1 MRNRKLPIKSNK
13 NGFTLIEL
21 LVVIAIIGILSSI
34 VFVSLNTAKGK
45 ARDALRVSD
54 LNQIRTALFLYES
67 ANGNF
72 METGSG
78 CGSAGNGSGWFNYV
92 GGSYPKSMA
101 KCLVDASIVSTE
113 IIDPTKGTC
122 SSPSA
127 GYTYMKYNCG
137 SPVQVYVYA
146 KLETLPQSATAT
158 DGTCC
163 PSCDSSYGM
172 NYYLRV
178 R

>member
-1 MRNRKLPIKSNK
+1 MQSNISSVESKSK
-13 NGFTLIEL
+13 GFTLIEL
-21 LVVIAIIGILSSI
+21 LVVISIIGILSSI
-34 VFVSLNTAKGK
+34 VFASLQTARGK

-67 ANGNF
+67 ANGNW

-78 CGSAGNGSGWFNYV
+78 CGSSGYGNGWFNYV

-101 KCLVDASIVSTE
+101 QCLIDAGLVSTI
-113 IIDPTKGTC
+113 IIDPTKGM
-122 SSPSA
+122 SSTPTV
-127 GYTYMKYNCG
+127 GYTYMKYHCG
-137 SPVQVYVYA
+137 NPLQVYVYA
-146 KLETLPQSATAT
+146 KLESRPQSSVAT

-163 PSCDSSYGM
+163 PTCDTSYGM
-172 NYYLRV
+172 NYYLQV